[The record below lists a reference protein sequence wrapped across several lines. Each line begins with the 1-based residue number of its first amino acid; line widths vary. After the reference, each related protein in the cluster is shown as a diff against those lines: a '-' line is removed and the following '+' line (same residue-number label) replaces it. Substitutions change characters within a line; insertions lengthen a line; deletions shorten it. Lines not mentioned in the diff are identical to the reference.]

1 MKTLLVIFT
10 LFQFSVIGQSLFF
23 DDLENSKWISEL
35 DIIDISVKHAKEIG
49 LAKIDF
55 QLDELQRDAIIWNF
69 KEGILSITDYNHQL
83 KTENL
88 LETYSYEIDKS
99 KGILKVSSNKK
110 NTITYKV
117 GMTSMANYVIL
128 FKTKRR

>member
-55 QLDELQRDAIIWNF
+55 QLDELQGDAIIWNF